1 MSRRR
6 LRIVCSSDEEAT
18 PPPPPP
24 PPPPLQ
30 QLEEEIDD
38 DILDDIEIDFQT
50 VNINSS
56 NPTPNSNIS
65 TATTNTSRTGSRVD
79 EPIPLDISDEDE
91 ENITTGDATNGP
103 NFHNSSGDN
112 GYFEAS
118 ESPVNGVLESLG
130 LRLKREWL
138 DSCLRGLQS
147 SVSGFQGMDASA
159 KARLCFEQFLCSDMN
174 YCGAG
179 VLPPNVQALNL
190 VDLKGPFVLQVD
202 EIVNISC
209 PLRGRYQN
217 LPPGDKRCLKLS
229 MTDGVQRVYG
239 MEYRPINGLQVLAAA
254 GFKVVVCNVNIR
266 HGMLMLVPEALEVL
280 GGSVEEMEAARQRLV
295 IEINKPPR
303 GKRNRT
309 GVIPPLATRA
319 TRAAW
324 PSQTDAEPAHA
335 DRNTTAPQHATGR
348 GAAVSIPAN
357 DTHGQVHATPLNRNN
372 AEPNSSAAAR
382 PQEHE
387 VPRRTNIP
395 ASTPLSVAR
404 GTAFSTPA
412 NDMRREEFRVPVSRR
427 NAEPSTFST
436 LHPPDRVTIPQN
448 LDEDMAEVT
457 TPSTATGQAT
467 PSNMTANHM
476 PEEDVRIPVSRENT
490 EPTTSFTGHI
500 DFEEVQT
507 GNEMD
512 HHFMLP
518 TDREAPFTYLASLS
532 AKCAGIDDEASVVR
546 GKIKCFLTGV
556 KGFQY
561 KQKPTYELRVYIDDG
576 SLISEILI
584 DHKVVQ
590 NAIGYSPQEVIAAL
604 ASSEP
609 KRVTEMKETMKQF
622 QIFLVNFEGT
632 MVVEMHKASPVP
644 VAVEMEQGCF
654 TSDAWSL
661 LNRLKSSAFAQ
672 PTNVSRYSNHI
683 NLSP

>member
-65 TATTNTSRTGSRVD
+65 TATTNTSRTGSR
-79 EPIPLDISDEDE
+79 
-91 ENITTGDATNGP
+91 
-103 NFHNSSGDN
+103 
-112 GYFEAS
+112 AS

-217 LPPGDKRCLKLS
+217 LPPGNKRCLKLS

-348 GAAVSIPAN
+348 GVSSFIFV
-357 DTHGQVHATPLNRNN
+357 QTP
-372 AEPNSSAAAR
+372 
-382 PQEHE
+382 
-387 VPRRTNIP
+387 
-395 ASTPLSVAR
+395 
-404 GTAFSTPA
+404 
-412 NDMRREEFRVPVSRR
+412 
-427 NAEPSTFST
+427 
-436 LHPPDRVTIPQN
+436 
-448 LDEDMAEVT
+448 
-457 TPSTATGQAT
+457 T